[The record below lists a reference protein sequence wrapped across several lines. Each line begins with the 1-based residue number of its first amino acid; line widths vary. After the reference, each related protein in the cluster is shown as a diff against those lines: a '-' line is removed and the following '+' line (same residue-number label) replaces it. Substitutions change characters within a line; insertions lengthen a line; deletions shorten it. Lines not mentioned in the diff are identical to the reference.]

1 MFTQSIVVLK
11 DENSM
16 RVANSLIVS
25 LNLFQN
31 LFSFVSYC
39 KCFDYQTLCS
49 LSKIMAEK
57 SRLSQSKFDIID
69 YLMGRENIELKS
81 QVFNKVFRI
90 EYKISIGLSID
101 RYIYV
106 LFFII
111 RF

>member
-11 DENSM
+11 GENPI

-25 LNLFQN
+25 LNLFKN
-31 LFSFVSYC
+31 LVSFVSYYC

-81 QVFNKVFRI
+81 QVFNKVFKI
-90 EYKISIGLSID
+90 E
-101 RYIYV
+101 
-106 LFFII
+106 
-111 RF
+111 